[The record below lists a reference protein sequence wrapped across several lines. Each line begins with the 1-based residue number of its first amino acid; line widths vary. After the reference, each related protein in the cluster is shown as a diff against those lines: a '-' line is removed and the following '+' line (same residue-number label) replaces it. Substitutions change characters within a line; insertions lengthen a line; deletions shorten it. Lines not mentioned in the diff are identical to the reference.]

1 MTPTS
6 AAQLTSI
13 NMPLLEYIE
22 VLIALGAVLMIAY
35 VSLRIGLPRL
45 MGMRTSAAGPIRVL
59 ARYPLEPKKTL
70 YLVETGSQVVLIATS
85 ENRVEYLTALAPD
98 NAAQVLA
105 SVPHEQAERK
115 QFRQLLGWFQ
125 KGGGS

>member
-1 MTPTS
+1 MIPAP
-6 AAQLTSI
+6 AAKLTF
-13 NMPLLEYIE
+13 NMPVLDYIE
-22 VLIALGAVLMIAY
+22 VLIALGGVLILAY
-35 VSLRIGLPRL
+35 VTLHFGLPRM

-70 YLVETGSQVVLIATS
+70 YLVKTGSQVVLIATA
-85 ENRVEYLTALAPD
+85 ENRVEYLTALEPE

-105 SVPHEQAERK
+105 SAPQEEGERK
-115 QFRQLLGWFQ
+115 QFRQLHGWFQ

>member
-1 MTPTS
+1 MTPTA
-6 AAQLTSI
+6 AAQLSSI
-13 NMPLLEYIE
+13 HMPLLEYIE

-35 VSLRIGLPRL
+35 VILRVGLPRV
-45 MGMRTSAAGPIRVL
+45 MGMRSSAAGPIRVL

-105 SVPHEQAERK
+105 SVPREQAERK